1 MNDDATPVAIEEEA
15 TTPVPRQTMAELVFD
30 CAALLPCKECGDEYT
45 ALELSEDCLCL
56 PCVNRHLVGT
66 FVEGPVSYAEDR

>member
-1 MNDDATPVAIEEEA
+1 MLNNAIPVLVEEEA

-30 CAALLPCKECGDEYT
+30 CATMPCVECGDEYT
-45 ALELSEDCLCL
+45 ALELSEDCLCV

>member
-30 CAALLPCKECGDEYT
+30 CALLPCAECADEYT
-45 ALELSEDCLCL
+45 ALELSEDMLCTS
-56 PCVNRHLVGT
+56 CVNRHLVGAWH
-66 FVEGPVSYAEDR
+66 EGPVSYAEDR